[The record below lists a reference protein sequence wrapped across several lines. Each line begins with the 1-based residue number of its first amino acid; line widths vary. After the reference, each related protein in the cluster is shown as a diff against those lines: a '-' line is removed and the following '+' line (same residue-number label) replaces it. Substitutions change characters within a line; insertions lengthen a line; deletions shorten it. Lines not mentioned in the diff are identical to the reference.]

1 MKKLNRTH
9 WELIVALVVLI
20 IATIIV
26 VVEKDKSYT
35 RGYKVGLQRE
45 NDDCNTK
52 IKESI
57 QTIQED
63 AKKKSI
69 IFNESPSDAKRRFD
83 SLFPPNPRK

>member
-9 WELIVALVVLI
+9 WELIAALVVLI
-20 IATIIV
+20 VATIIV

-35 RGYKVGLQRE
+35 RGYKAGLQRG

-63 AKKKSI
+63 AKEKQK
-69 IFNESPSDAKRRFD
+69 IFNEPANDAYDRFKR
-83 SLFPPNPRK
+83 NTRKK